1 VRYPQSRGERKVDNE
16 KRTPSRE
23 EQAKGKLKR
32 RKILDHLNST
42 DTGAHHHDREQ
53 EDRTAGGIDIA
64 RERERRPIIGT

>member
-1 VRYPQSRGERKVDNE
+1 MKREHRRVRSRLR
-16 KRTPSRE
+16 RA
-23 EQAKGKLKR
+23 QR
-32 RKILDHLNST
+32 RKILDRLNSM